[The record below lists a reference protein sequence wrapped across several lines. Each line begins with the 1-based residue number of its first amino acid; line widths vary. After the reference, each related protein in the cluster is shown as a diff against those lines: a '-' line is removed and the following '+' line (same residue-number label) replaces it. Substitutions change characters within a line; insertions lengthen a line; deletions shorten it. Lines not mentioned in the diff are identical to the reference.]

1 MTYNQLLK
9 KYGAKELA
17 ESFMIP
23 QKLSKAQMYEA
34 DKQLNAAMIKA
45 RKKFPRKENLYLFL
59 VRLKYKMQDYCLG
72 KTKTEP
78 LASFGKFLAEYIKV
92 VGKKN
97 KDFAADINLTEVE
110 MSQLLNKHRDPSE
123 KILIR
128 LELHSGNRIPALLW
142 YKVVKKEREYEL
154 QNNIALRKRESKFV
168 KNRVKVAA

>member
-9 KYGAKELA
+9 KYGAKELS

-45 RKKFPRKENLYLFL
+45 RKNFPRKENLYLFL

-72 KTKTEP
+72 KTKTV
-78 LASFGKFLAEYIKV
+78 ASFGKFLAEYIKV
-92 VGKKN
+92 VEKKN

-110 MSQLLNKHRDPSE
+110 LSQLLNKHRDPSE

-142 YKVVKKEREYEL
+142 YKVVKKEREYEI